1 MYFISEGVGLY
12 LTLFFFINMDM
23 GCNCSKDCTPLSL
36 KQKLRREFNQKV
48 ADIKKICN
56 ETGDN
61 KITSTKDELG
71 FKPKE

>member
-12 LTLFFFINMDM
+12 LTLFFINMDM
-23 GCNCSKDCTPLSL
+23 GCNCSKDSTPLSL
-36 KQKLRREFNQKV
+36 KQKLRREFKQKV
-48 ADIKKICN
+48 ADIKKIWN

-71 FKPKE
+71 FKPTD

>member
-12 LTLFFFINMDM
+12 LTLFFINMDM
-23 GCNCSKDCTPLSL
+23 GCNCSKDSTPLSL
-36 KQKLRREFNQKV
+36 KQKLRREFKQKV
-48 ADIKKICN
+48 ADIKNIWN

>member
-1 MYFISEGVGLY
+1 MILYIKRVGLY
-12 LTLFFFINMDM
+12 LTIFFINMDM
-23 GCNCSKDCTPLSL
+23 GCNCSKDSTPLSL
-36 KQKLRREFNQKV
+36 KQKLRREFKQKV
-48 ADIKKICN
+48 ADIKKIWN